1 MGGESQGN
9 INESRNWRQE
19 TSGWLLL
26 VFSDYSQS
34 EK

>member
-9 INESRNWRQE
+9 INESRNWKARDE
-19 TSGWLLL
+19 WLLL